1 MKRIAFFFLSVT
13 LVLSAVAQDIIIFN
27 NGDEVQAKVTEV
39 SDETVKYK
47 VWSNLDGPSWTKKTS
62 DIFMIRYE
70 NGTKQ
75 TFSTTRQQPIQQQP
89 IQQQTPYL
97 PQQPSTVRVK
107 TPSAFD
113 FGVYVRAGYNWMT
126 MKLTNGSSIEKY
138 VMGRGSFSFGG
149 YVDYA
154 WGQEVTS
161 SPFYNDAQK
170 AKAGINPIGI
180 SLGACY
186 TSRGGTNKSADID
199 FDLMYLGIRPAL
211 AMRFRGLDGR
221 NDGVMHVGLEL
232 GILQNAIFT
241 STSRGADG
249 LNFYDRFYTYS
260 FGSFMDCMFHVT
272 RHITIGGYLEF
283 ALPLLKDH
291 NGVQISSENIAVG
304 IMLGFGSAGKKLD
317 RSATSPAA

>member
-1 MKRIAFFFLSVT
+1 MKRIAALFLSVT
-13 LVLSAVAQDIIIFN
+13 LALTAVAQDIIIFS

-62 DIFMIRYE
+62 EIFMIRYE

-75 TFSTTRQQPIQQQP
+75 TFSTTRQQPVQQPVQQSIQQQSA
-89 IQQQTPYL
+89 YL
-97 PQQPSTVRVK
+97 PQQPSTVKMK

-113 FGVYVRAGYNWMT
+113 FGVYVRGGYNWMT
-126 MKLTNGSSIEKY
+126 MKLTEGSSIEKY
-138 VMGRGSFSFGG
+138 VMGRGAFSFGG

-170 AKAGINPIGI
+170 AKAAINPIGI
-180 SLGACY
+180 SLGVCY
-186 TSRGGTNKSADID
+186 ATRGGANKSVDID
-199 FDLMYLGIRPAL
+199 FDLTYLAIRPAL
-211 AMRFRGLDGR
+211 AMRFRRLDGR

-232 GILQNAIFT
+232 GVLQNAIFT

-249 LNFYDRFYTYS
+249 LDYYDRFYTYS
-260 FGSFMDCMFHVT
+260 FGSFIDCMFHVS

-304 IMLGFGSAGKKLD
+304 IMFGFGSAGKRLS
-317 RSATSPAA
+317 RAE